1 MSENGSAPGHELAEL
16 AARAQKG
23 IDDHIRDLRALIQAE
38 VDSRSEYERL
48 VELSKQRER
57 RLAKA
62 VAALEGEPLHK
73 PKTGPAKPK
82 ARQMISAE
90 AADRVFDQMRNLMQ
104 QTGRDTV
111 TRPQLMREITDMSG
125 ETIRRS
131 LVLLRD
137 QQRIRQA
144 GRTGR
149 GAATL
154 YAVMPDAQD

>member
-73 PKTGPAKPK
+73 PKTAPAKPK

-104 QTGRDTV
+104 
-111 TRPQLMREITDMSG
+111 
-125 ETIRRS
+125 
-131 LVLLRD
+131 
-137 QQRIRQA
+137 RQD
-144 GRTGR
+144 GT
-149 GAATL
+149 
-154 YAVMPDAQD
+154 